1 MWWWKLWELWN
12 FCFTLNLTHKNLY
25 ESCFE
30 GFLALFHC
38 SCETH
43 FEAELPLGFLIHPA
57 ARLFLFD
64 HDATRVFLYFSVPS
78 HVQSGYAA
86 LFFYWLMVWNRRIM
100 TLRNWD
106 KILVVWLVP
115 SGYFEFFC
123 CCCQIMMTCYFKIM
137 TGVCEFPA
145 FSLPLCLELFNP
157 TLYIYSQYRAA
168 RKNNLIRLE
177 SGPISCSVVHL
188 KEMKVKLYFFVYIE
202 KILPN
207 QSKSPSLNSIIY

>member
-1 MWWWKLWELWN
+1 MKAALRAFWLFFIALAKHILRQNFLLDSSFTQLPDSSCLTTMPRVFFCTFLYHHMFSQVMLRCFFTDWWCETDELWPWETETK
-12 FCFTLNLTHKNLY
+12 FWWFD
-25 ESCFE
+25 
-30 GFLALFHC
+30 LFQV
-38 SCETH
+38 
-43 FEAELPLGFLIHPA
+43 
-57 ARLFLFD
+57 D
-64 HDATRVFLYFSVPS
+64 
-78 HVQSGYAA
+78 
-86 LFFYWLMVWNRRIM
+86 
-100 TLRNWD
+100 
-106 KILVVWLVP
+106 IL
-115 SGYFEFFC
+115 SFFC